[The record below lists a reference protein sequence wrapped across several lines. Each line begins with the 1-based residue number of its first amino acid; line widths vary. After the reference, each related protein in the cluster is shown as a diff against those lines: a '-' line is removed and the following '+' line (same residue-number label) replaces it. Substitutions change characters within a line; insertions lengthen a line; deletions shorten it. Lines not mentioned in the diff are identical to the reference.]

1 MTPCDAPRGWT
12 QEEESTDMSSLPHSY
27 TKIMACSAD
36 LINSLS
42 SPAAALA
49 GKFLSLLW
57 AVQMQG

>member
-1 MTPCDAPRGWT
+1 MIPCDESGGWT
-12 QEEESTDMSSLPHSY
+12 HEESNNMSSLAHSY

-49 GKFLSLLW
+49 GKFISLLW
-57 AVQMQG
+57 AFQMQG

>member
-1 MTPCDAPRGWT
+1 MN
-12 QEEESTDMSSLPHSY
+12 SLLHSY
-27 TKIMACSAD
+27 TKLMACSSD

-57 AVQMQG
+57 AFQMQG

>member
-1 MTPCDAPRGWT
+1 
-12 QEEESTDMSSLPHSY
+12 MSLTHGY

-36 LINSLS
+36 WVTPLS

-57 AVQMQG
+57 AFQM

>member
-1 MTPCDAPRGWT
+1 MTSCDEARGWT
-12 QEEESTDMSSLPHSY
+12 DEESNTMSLAHGY
-27 TKIMACSAD
+27 TKVMAGSAD

-57 AVQMQG
+57 AFQMQG